1 MECDLG
7 CCRGPQSLKSTRLSF
22 LVQVVRPPKLPDPVS
37 EICHQLQQVG
47 IRWESGSRTGLR
59 RLQIKNQ
66 KQRCLP
72 LSKRQA
78 LRREIRAI
86 RSSLKKR
93 RRRQSLNATN
103 TPSPATIRI
112 SAPGAK
118 RRQGREDPIDR
129 PMEHHAEILGS
140 ITRLTSR
147 SRRSS
152 WTVLQYPDPTH
163 PLLLPKRRTGLRG
176 HARRDKSDRQG
187 GRFQTVRLWNRG
199 PAFG

>member
-1 MECDLG
+1 MECDFG

-47 IRWESGSRTGLR
+47 IRWESGSRTGLG

-66 KQRCLP
+66 KQRCPP

-118 RRQGREDPIDR
+118 RRPGREDPIDR
-129 PMEHHAEILGS
+129 PMEQPRRDTWLDHPFNIS
-140 ITRLTSR
+140 IAMKFMDRSPVPGSR
-147 SRRSS
+147 SSLTPS
-152 WTVLQYPDPTH
+152 
-163 PLLLPKRRTGLRG
+163 
-176 HARRDKSDRQG
+176 
-187 GRFQTVRLWNRG
+187 
-199 PAFG
+199 